1 MILLFEQKK
10 IIEKNG
16 QKHRSQIYIYQTAK
30 GVIIKSQTLV
40 PCIHHQIYFIFYYS
54 QFVVRQERK
63 ILIILKNHRLQII
76 TCQNFKIILLIF
88 YCYESSLI
96 SKSNLIKSQQT
107 NNFRDLGDLLSSLL
121 IKSSKYDHH
130 IQIVLNK
137 CQSLC
142 RISTNTMTG
151 AANNL
156 ITIINISFFQFYLS
170 DKCLI
175 LIIENLILVIVSSLI
190 SCMYRLAIRSRTDN
204 IPHNQIFQLFKQ
216 YLSET
221 ELRSTSLQMTQ
232 SRGFFKK
239 CIEFSEMGNCF

>member
-10 IIEKNG
+10 Q
-16 QKHRSQIYIYQTAK
+16 QKKMDRSTGVKYIYIRQPR
-30 GVIIKSQTLV
+30 VQSQ
-40 PCIHHQIYFIFYYS
+40 S
-54 QFVVRQERK
+54 
-63 ILIILKNHRLQII
+63 HRLQFLVFITKYILFFII
-76 TCQNFKIILLIF
+76 LNLWSDRSERFQSYQKIIDYKSSHVKILKQSFLFFIVMRALL
-88 YCYESSLI
+88 Y
-96 SKSNLIKSQQT
+96 NLIKSQQT

-232 SRGFFKK
+232 SRGVIYLKRK
-239 CIEFSEMGNCF
+239 EFSEMGNCF